1 MKINNKLELLGS
13 QIGLNIRNA
22 RKRRKLK
29 MESLAE
35 QSGISRP
42 TLSNIESG
50 NLSVSLGAYLSV
62 LSALGLEKDMLRVA
76 YNDTQGR
83 QFQDKDLNERI
94 K

>member
-62 LSALGLEKDMLRVA
+62 LSALGLEKDMLKVA

-83 QFQDKDLNERI
+83 QLQDKGLNERI

>member
-13 QIGLNIRNA
+13 QIGSNIRNA

-29 MESLAE
+29 MEFLAE

-62 LSALGLEKDMLRVA
+62 LSALGLEKDMLKVA

-83 QFQDKDLNERI
+83 QLQDKGLNERI

>member
-13 QIGLNIRNA
+13 QIGSNIRNA

-50 NLSVSLGAYLSV
+50 NLSVSLGSYLSV
-62 LSALGLEKDMLRVA
+62 LNALGLEKDMLKVA

-83 QFQDKDLNERI
+83 QMQDKGLNERI

>member
-13 QIGLNIRNA
+13 QIGSNIRNA

-62 LSALGLEKDMLRVA
+62 LSALGLEKDMLKVA

-83 QFQDKDLNERI
+83 QLQDKGLNERI

>member
-13 QIGLNIRNA
+13 QIGSNIRNA

-50 NLSVSLGAYLSV
+50 NLSVSLGSYLSV

-83 QFQDKDLNERI
+83 QLQDKDLSERI

>member
-13 QIGLNIRNA
+13 QIGSNIRNA

-62 LSALGLEKDMLRVA
+62 LTALGLEKDMLRVA

-83 QFQDKDLNERI
+83 QLQDKDLSERI